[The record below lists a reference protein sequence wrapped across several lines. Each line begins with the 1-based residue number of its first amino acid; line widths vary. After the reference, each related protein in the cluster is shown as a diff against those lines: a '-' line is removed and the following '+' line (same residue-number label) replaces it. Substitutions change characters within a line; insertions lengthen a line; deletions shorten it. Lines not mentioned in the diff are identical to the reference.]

1 MAAPETSTATA
12 LHPLAI
18 INISDYYTRAVSQRS
33 DITTGEPF
41 VRFRCDAS
49 TDDLTT
55 VIGLLLG
62 SLNGRDGT
70 IETSF
75 ELVWQDGVDRDFLAT
90 RLAQCESF
98 LSLHPLNTAG

>member
-33 DITTGEPF
+33 DITTGKF
-41 VRFRCDAS
+41 SVRFRCSAS
-49 TDDLTT
+49 TNGLTT

-62 SLNGRDGT
+62 SLNGRDST

-90 RLAQCESF
+90 RLAQCGS
-98 LSLHPLNTAG
+98 SLLTIPP